1 MRPDHCQQPT
11 TRKPRTR
18 LPGARLPLLWTLLIM
33 LPFGAA
39 ALAANKPTAPGPK
52 VPPSVPTSV
61 LKPPVQSAS
70 TGSLKTSRQ
79 ALLKERTGSITGLNN
94 RHPGKI
100 IGTTKPPPKMIV
112 TKRNLPK

>member
-1 MRPDHCQQPT
+1 VRTDHRQPPL
-11 TRKPRTR
+11 TRQ
-18 LPGARLPLLWTLLIM
+18 PGARLPLLLTLLIM
-33 LPFGAA
+33 LPLGGGSV
-39 ALAANKPTAPGPK
+39 AANKPTTAGTT

-61 LKPPVQSAS
+61 VKPPVQSAA

-79 ALLKERTGSITGLNN
+79 TLLKQRSSTVTGLNN

-100 IGTTKPPPKMIV
+100 IGVTAPPPKIIV